1 MGRRPP
7 GPGFRTTGRGNEP
20 SRARQKILRGA
31 RSLAKLSMMSARSFQ
46 TDESRGRRE
55 QLPPAAVAAAL
66 VALWLIAAAPAYAWG
81 PTAHRLVNRWAVD
94 TLPPE
99 IRAFFQ
105 ANREF
110 LIEHANDPD
119 EAMKKDKH
127 ERELHYIYLDKYGIF
142 PYLKLPHLFDK
153 AVEQY
158 GSGHIHRD
166 GMLPWQV
173 GKISLRLT
181 EAFRTQ
187 NWEEAKVEAA
197 LLGHYVAD
205 AHDPLHTTQNY
216 DGQLTG
222 QTGLADRFEIRLVDK
237 FSSFFMFARRDAT
250 KIADPTEHA
259 FDMVLETNTWADHVI
274 LADREALIGLPDY
287 NEDYYDRFYSR
298 VGSVV
303 VRELSSAANDT
314 GSYWYTAWLNAGRP
328 ELPH

>member
-1 MGRRPP
+1 MQRE
-7 GPGFRTTGRGNEP
+7 NEP
-20 SRARQKILRGA
+20 HCAKQKILRGA
-31 RSLAKLSMMSARSFQ
+31 CSLAKLSMMSARPFL
-46 TDESRGRRE
+46 TNEPPGRRDAFS
-55 QLPPAAVAAAL
+55 PAAVAAAL
-66 VALWLIAAAPAYAWG
+66 LVLWLIATAPAYAWG
-81 PTAHRLVNRWAVD
+81 PTAHRLTNRWAVD

-119 EAMKKDKH
+119 AAMKKDKH

-142 PYLKLPHLFDK
+142 PYLKLPHSFDQ
-153 AVEQY
+153 AVERY
-158 GSGHIHRD
+158 GSGRIHRD

-181 EAFRTQ
+181 EAFKTQ
-187 NWEEAKVEAA
+187 NWEEVKLDAA

-216 DGQLTG
+216 DGQLTD
-222 QTGLADRFEIRLVDK
+222 QVGLADRFEIRLVDK
-237 FSSFFMFARRDAT
+237 FSSFFMFARRDAS
-250 KIADPTEHA
+250 KITDPTEYA
-259 FDMVLETNTWADHVI
+259 FDMVLESNTWADHII

-287 NEDYYDRFYSR
+287 NEDYYDRFYSQ
-298 VGSVV
+298 VGSIV
-303 VRELSSAANDT
+303 VRELSGAANDT

>member
-1 MGRRPP
+1 MRSGFASQREEPGRR
-7 GPGFRTTGRGNEP
+7 RR
-20 SRARQKILRGA
+20 
-31 RSLAKLSMMSARSFQ
+31 LS
-46 TDESRGRRE
+46 
-55 QLPPAAVAAAL
+55 PA
-66 VALWLIAAAPAYAWG
+66 LIAAAVVPLWVMAASQAFAWG
-81 PTAHRLVNRWAVD
+81 PTAHKLVNRWAVD

-99 IRAFFQ
+99 IRAYFQ
-105 ANREF
+105 ANRQF
-110 LIEHANDPD
+110 LMDHANDPD

-142 PYLKLPHLFDK
+142 PYLKLPHSYDL
-153 AVEQY
+153 AVQDY
-158 GSGHIHRD
+158 GSGRIHRD

-173 GKISLRLT
+173 GKLSLRLT
-181 EAFRTQ
+181 EAFRTR
-187 NWEEAKVEAA
+187 NWEEVKVDAA
-197 LLGHYVAD
+197 LLGHFVAD

-237 FSSFFMFARRDAT
+237 FSSFFVFARRDST

-259 FDMVLETNTWADHVI
+259 FEMVLEANTWADHI
-274 LADREALIGLPDY
+274 LLADREALEALPGY

-298 VGSVV
+298 VGSIIS
-303 VRELSSAANDT
+303 RELSDAANDA